1 MAVHNWHFKE
11 TPQWELCLLAFFPCN
26 YTSKANCFQTLKMKN
41 QNIPCCRK
49 LKAPWLSNKRTLN
62 ARIGSFICYS
72 SSPIENNSNGFP
84 LGLVYFKR
92 LRTKLK
98 EIVCFAKRN
107 WMFSNIFSR
116 LHIRLCPSDDL
127 SRQPHHCETPWGEPC
142 ESRENEKC
150 VVKRIMK
157 KLSLGEGFLII
168 FTEIKSEN
176 KHRGSYLFSETKNS
190 MEVRLF
196 ENDNRCVFFC
206 GKLISNL

>member
-72 SSPIENNSNGFP
+72 SSPSENNSNGFP

-98 EIVCFAKRN
+98 KIVCFAKRN

-127 SRQPHHCETPWGEPC
+127 SRQPHHCNP
-142 ESRENEKC
+142 
-150 VVKRIMK
+150 
-157 KLSLGEGFLII
+157 KLWNPLRRTVWIQR
-168 FTEIKSEN
+168 KW
-176 KHRGSYLFSETKNS
+176 K
-190 MEVRLF
+190 M
-196 ENDNRCVFFC
+196 C
-206 GKLISNL
+206 G